1 MQYFAAM
8 YSFFRF
14 NNLPAVTV
22 LIFLLLMTGCASK
35 DKQAD
40 TNQFF
45 FDYTITGE
53 EENDSVTI
61 MLQYREEE
69 AGEVVSIEGKGQV
82 KLDGI
87 PLLAES
93 TKITGAYYEV
103 QRPLAEFAG
112 NHTII
117 FTTNANKEYKE
128 EFTFQPLQLLTTLPD
143 SLPAEE
149 LVLELNGVEKGDL
162 IRILMTDTIFGSE
175 GIERLDTI
183 QADNRLLISREEMT
197 GLASGPIQLE
207 LVKESED
214 PIQNATP
221 GGGRL
226 YRSFRL
232 KREFWLVKEPE

>member
-1 MQYFAAM
+1 M
-8 YSFFRF
+8 R
-14 NNLPAVTV
+14 PAVSGFT
-22 LIFLLLMTGCASK
+22 LLLLITGCASK
-35 DKQAD
+35 DKQLD
-40 TNQFF
+40 SNQFF

-53 EENDSVTI
+53 EENDSVTV

-69 AGEVVSIEGKGQV
+69 AGEVVSIEGMGQV
-82 KLDGI
+82 TLDGI

-103 QRPLAEFAG
+103 QRPLADFAG
-112 NHTII
+112 SHTII
-117 FTTNANKEYKE
+117 FTAKGNKEYKE

-149 LVLELNGVEKGDL
+149 LMLELNGVEKGDL
-162 IRILMTDTIFGSE
+162 VRILMTDTIFGSE

-183 QADNRLLISREEMT
+183 QADNRLLVSREEMA
-197 GLASGPIQLE
+197 GLASGPVQLE

-214 PIQNATP
+214 PIQNGTP

-226 YRSFRL
+226 FRSFRL
-232 KREFWLVKEPE
+232 KREFWLVKESE